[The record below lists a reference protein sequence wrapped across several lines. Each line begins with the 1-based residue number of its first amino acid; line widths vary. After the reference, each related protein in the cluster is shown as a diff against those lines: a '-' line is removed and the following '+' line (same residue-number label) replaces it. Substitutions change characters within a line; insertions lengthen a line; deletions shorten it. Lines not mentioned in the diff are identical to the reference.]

1 MRYRFIFIF
10 FLFFF
15 INQISFSD
23 SIKKDE
29 KKDLK
34 NINLFHEVPIFN
46 DDGSVNAVIEVPSGE
61 NQKWM
66 VSKKTGKLK
75 WEKKNNSFR
84 YIKYLGYP
92 VNYGII
98 PQTITPKGD
107 GGDGDPIDILVIGEK
122 FTKGSVVKVKIIGVM
137 KMLDNGEVDDKLLG
151 IFIDSKIINV
161 NLLSDI
167 NDLKNNYPGMLE
179 IFKIWFENYKG
190 TGQVIVKN
198 FENKIE
204 ALKII
209 EKSKEPYEV
218 LKGYWKNN
226 N

>member
-1 MRYRFIFIF
+1 MKYKSIFII

-15 INQISFSD
+15 INQVSYSD
-23 SIKKDE
+23 S
-29 KKDLK
+29 LK

-46 DDGSVNAVIEVPSGE
+46 NDGSVNAVIKIPSGE
-61 NQKWM
+61 NQKSM
-66 VSKKTGKLK
+66 VSKKTGKLE

-92 VNYGII
+92 ANYGII
-98 PQTITPKGD
+98 PQTITPK

-122 FTKGSVVKVKIIGVM
+122 FKKGSVVKVKIIGVIQ
-137 KMLDNGEVDDKLLG
+137 MLDNGEVDDKLLG
-151 IFIDSKIINV
+151 VFIDSKIINV
-161 NLLSDI
+161 NLLNDI
-167 NDLKNNYPGMLE
+167 SDLKNNYPGILE

-190 TGQVIVKN
+190 PGQVIVKN

-209 EKSKEPYEV
+209 EKSREPYEI